1 MSSDRLDVKP
11 LTMIHYECYKERKD
25 GFITCAETETAIS
38 ATQDVNVKK
47 KSKFKRLAIKT
58 VFDLKFF

>member
-25 GFITCAETETAIS
+25 GFITCAETEIAIS

-47 KSKFKRLAIKT
+47 KKQ
-58 VFDLKFF
+58 V